1 MITTPHTL
9 VHSILNVANKT
20 PEAPCLLAPDKRPLT
35 FSQLMILIKNTHY
48 FLNQCGFDSDTR
60 IALLL
65 PNTVEAAA
73 AFLSVSATS
82 TVIPLNPA
90 ATEDELKQYIQLIKP
105 QAIITLANFA
115 QKFKSICAFFNVP
128 IIELISEDEQVAGY
142 FALKGDTSNT
152 AVSSNYVSANDIAMI
167 LLTSGSTAV
176 PKIIPVTHQQYCQ
189 YLSEAVKLRTATAND
204 RYLNLAYLHHLQGI
218 NGLCIPI
225 LVGGSCVCASHEK
238 SLLSIDY
245 FNEFSPTFYTA
256 LPIQHQQLLSQ
267 ATTKSIKINKPLKAI
282 ITGSAA
288 MSKKV
293 AQALES
299 LFDAPVIDTYG
310 MSETLGICSNPL
322 PPKIRKPGSVG
333 IPFPAVYITLLDQN
347 DEPITSNLSGEIV
360 VNSPWMFSGYLE
372 NDDLNKTAFCQY
384 GFRTG
389 DVGYFDE
396 DNYLFITGRVSETI
410 NRGGEK
416 ISPVEIDEAL
426 LAHIN
431 IIEAVTFAI
440 TDDALG
446 EDVVCAIVSN
456 DKNLTTELVYDFIK
470 ESLSSQK
477 TPSQIIMTESIPKGS
492 TGKIQ
497 RNQMAGHFKTLIVKN
512 NKATIRQPSSTASEI
527 HQSLASL
534 WAKLLPIKSKI
545 KVDESF
551 FDLGGDSFLFFQL
564 TVLVEKELGIVFPE
578 YALLQGHTLNEQIA
592 HLQSIINAPS
602 KTFKNPTNLS
612 NSDFKRLLSFAHG
625 KEEQQ
630 HPDHPFIFPYN
641 EHLSGIPLYFVSA
654 GKYLAAHIKS
664 RPTYDLLS
672 GFNAINLDSYNMAA
686 LADYY
691 VEALITLNPAGP
703 YLLGGY
709 CSGGLLAFEIA
720 KRLLEQ
726 KKSVPLLIM
735 VDQSLPYRYTG
746 RLAFLPFTENK
757 LIDELTR
764 LEHSDILKDYYPS
777 GWSLDSI
784 SSEHYPELYYMSAM
798 IVAER
803 IEARIQ
809 QSLELKQIKALAI
822 DAKQVQIQGQLQ
834 QQDFENI
841 VFNISVTNSSPVLWP
856 AGQVCITYHWLSN
869 LGRVILWAENKI
881 TINEAINPGER
892 YSLVYIV
899 EKLKESAKATLV
911 FSAIDNFGTWFN
923 GNCSINIT
931 REITSYNSQPTDLE
945 SIYSQD
951 AQGHLTQAIQE
962 YTHYLFSDH
971 ENSSNVLLKLAK
983 AVRLAR
989 GAKQA
994 NDIYKQAL
1002 SQHDYTLKE
1011 TVNIH
1016 QELAR
1021 NYASLGDFETS
1032 AYHAKKV
1039 LKINQNDYL
1048 SLSFIGLSYAHKK
1061 YYSAANNIFKKI
1073 MRELKDNYPE
1083 DIIFNITKFIE
1094 MISVSNKSSNY
1105 IYTFCKKLIKHNP
1118 YNLKYYY
1125 ILGTNLQSIKKY
1137 KEAELVLISGI
1148 ALYPYVSFGYEML
1161 HNIYIQ
1167 QKQFSKAIVM
1177 KYKLCELKPFCIE
1190 QHKQLIDLLIQE
1202 QRIKDA
1208 EDAQIILDTISF
1220 IEPS

>member
-9 VHSILNVANKT
+9 VHAILNVAHKT
-20 PEAPCLLAPDKRPLT
+20 PEAPCLLAPVKRPLT
-35 FSQLMILIKNTHY
+35 FSQLIILIENTHH
-48 FLNQCGFDSDTR
+48 FLNQCGYDNNSR

-90 ATEDELKQYIQLIKP
+90 ATDDELKQYLPLIKP
-105 QAIITLANFA
+105 HAIITIANVVQKLKPIFA
-115 QKFKSICAFFNVP
+115 VFNVP
-128 IIELISEDEQVAGY
+128 IIELISKDEQGAGY
-142 FALKGDTSNT
+142 FALKGKVSNT
-152 AVSSNYVSANDIAMI
+152 AVLSNYVSANDIAMI
-167 LLTSGSTAV
+167 LLTSGSTAA
-176 PKIIPVTHQQYCQ
+176 PKSIPVTHQQYCQ
-189 YLSEAVKLRTATAND
+189 YLSEAAKLRTATAND

-218 NGLCIPI
+218 NGLCLPI
-225 LVGGSCVCASHEK
+225 LVGGSCVCASYQK

-245 FNEFSPTFYTA
+245 FNEFSPSFYTA

-299 LFDAPVIDTYG
+299 LFNAPVIDTYG

-333 IPFPAVYITLLDQN
+333 IPFPDVHITILGLN
-347 DEPITSNLSGEIV
+347 NEPITSNLSGEIV

-372 NDDLNKTAFCQY
+372 NEVLNKSAFCQY

-431 IIEAVTFAI
+431 IIEAITFAV

-456 DKNLTTELVYDFIK
+456 DKNLTTELVFDFIK
-470 ESLSSQK
+470 DSLSSQK
-477 TPSQIIMTESIPKGS
+477 IPSQIIMTESIPKGS

-497 RNQMAGHFKTLIVKN
+497 RKQMADHFKALIVKN
-512 NKATIRQPSSTASEI
+512 NKATIRLPSATATQI
-527 HQSLASL
+527 HQSLTIL
-534 WAKLLPIKSKI
+534 WAKLLPSQSQIEA
-545 KVDESF
+545 DDSF

-564 TVLVEKELGIVFPE
+564 TVLVEKELGIAFPE

-592 HLQSIINAPS
+592 HLQSIINEPS

-612 NSDFKRLLSFAHG
+612 NSDFKRLLSIAHG
-625 KEEQQ
+625 KEEKQ

-654 GKYLAAHIKS
+654 GKYLPAHIKS

-672 GFNAINLDSYNMAA
+672 GFNAINLDAHNMAA

-691 VEALITLNPAGP
+691 VDALITLNPSGP
-703 YLLGGY
+703 YLIGGY
-709 CSGGLLAFEIA
+709 CSGALLAFEIA
-720 KRLLEQ
+720 KRLLDQ
-726 KKSVPLLIM
+726 QKSVPLLIM
-735 VDQSLPYRYTG
+735 VDQSLPYRYSG

-757 LIDELTR
+757 LIDELSR

-784 SSEHYPELYYMSAM
+784 QSEHYPELYYMSAM

-809 QSLELKQIKALAI
+809 QSLEHKQIKALAI
-822 DAKQVQIQGQLQ
+822 DAKQVQIQWQVQ

-841 VFNISVTNSSPVLWP
+841 VFIISVTNSSPVLWP
-856 AGQVCITYHWLSN
+856 AGQVCITYHWLSD
-869 LGRVILWAENKI
+869 LGRVILLAENKI
-881 TINEAINPGER
+881 TINEAVHPGEKH
-892 YSLVYIV
+892 SLVYNV
-899 EKLKESAKATLV
+899 EKLKESAKASLV
-911 FSAIDNFGTWFN
+911 FSAIDNFGSWFN
-923 GNCSINIT
+923 GSCSISIT
-931 REITSYNSQPTDLE
+931 RKITDYNCAALDLT
-945 SIYSQD
+945 SINALQEQS
-951 AQGHLTQAIQE
+951 HLTQAIQH
-962 YTHYLFSDH
+962 YSHYLFSHQEDA
-971 ENSSNVLLKLAK
+971 SKVLIKLAK

-989 GAKQA
+989 GARGA
-994 NDIYKQAL
+994 IDIYKKAL
-1002 SQHDYTLKE
+1002 SQHVYTIDE
-1011 TVNIH
+1011 TVQIH
-1016 QELAR
+1016 QELAK
-1021 NYASLGDFETS
+1021 NYASLNDYEAS
-1032 AYHAKKV
+1032 VIHAKKA
-1039 LKINQNDYL
+1039 LQINHQDYL
-1048 SLSFIGLSYAHKK
+1048 SLSLVGLFHAHKK
-1061 YYSAANNIFKKI
+1061 NYSTASNIFKKI
-1073 MRELKDNYPE
+1073 LRELKGNYPE
-1083 DIIFNITKFIE
+1083 EIIFNTQRFIE
-1094 MISVSNKSSNY
+1094 LINDGNKNYNYVS
-1105 IYTFCKKLIKHNP
+1105 TFCKKLIKHNP
-1118 YNLKYYY
+1118 YNPFIYY
-1125 ILGTNLQSIKKY
+1125 ILATNLQSIKKY
-1137 KEAELVLISGI
+1137 KEAESVLLSGI
-1148 ALYPYVSFGYEML
+1148 EVYPYVSSGYELL
-1161 HNIYIQ
+1161 HFFYMH

-1177 KYKLCELKPFCIE
+1177 KYKLCELQPFCIE
-1190 QHKQLIDLLIQE
+1190 QHKQLITLLIQE

-1208 EDAQIILDTISF
+1208 EDAQIILAKINFEEQS
-1220 IEPS
+1220 

>member
-1 MITTPHTL
+1 MKTAMNTL
-9 VHSILNVANKT
+9 VHSIETVAKRT
-20 PEAPCLLAPDKRPLT
+20 PEAACLLAPDKRPLT
-35 FSQLMILIKNTHY
+35 FSQLMILIENTHH
-48 FLNQCGFDSDTR
+48 FLNQCGFDSHSK
-60 IALLL
+60 IALFL

-90 ATEDELKQYIQLIKP
+90 ATDDELKQIIPLIKP
-105 QAIITLANFA
+105 HAIITIANLV
-115 QKFKSICAFFNVP
+115 QKFKPLCAVFNIP
-128 IIELISEDEQVAGY
+128 IIELVSENEQGAGY
-142 FALKGDTSNT
+142 FVLKGDTSRT
-152 AVSSNYVSANDIAMI
+152 ALQSTYVSANDIAMI
-167 LLTSGSTAV
+167 LLTSGSTAA
-176 PKIIPVTHQQYCQ
+176 PKIIPVSHRQYCH
-189 YLSEAVKLRTATAND
+189 YLSEAAKLRTATADD

-218 NGLCIPI
+218 NGLCLPI
-225 LVGGSCVCASHEK
+225 LVGGSCVCASYEK

-267 ATTKSIKINKPLKAI
+267 ATSKSIKINKPLKAI

-293 AQALES
+293 AQALEA
-299 LFDAPVIDTYG
+299 LFNAPVIDTYG

-333 IPFPAVYITLLDQN
+333 IAFPDVHITILGLN
-347 DEPITSNLSGEIV
+347 NEPITSNLSGEIV

-372 NDDLNKTAFCQY
+372 NDDLNKSAFCQY

-396 DNYLFITGRVSETI
+396 DKYLFITGRVSETI

-416 ISPVEIDEAL
+416 ISPVEIDEVL
-426 LAHIN
+426 LAHTN
-431 IIEAVTFAI
+431 IIEAVTFAVI
-440 TDDALG
+440 DDALG
-446 EDVVCAIVSN
+446 EDIVCAIISN

-470 ESLSSQK
+470 DSLSSQK
-477 TPSQIIMTESIPKGS
+477 IPSQIIMTESIPKGS

-497 RNQMAGHFKTLIVKN
+497 RKQMAGHFKALIVKN
-512 NKATIRQPSSTASEI
+512 NKATIRLPSATASQI

-534 WAKLLPIKSKI
+534 WAKLLSIQSEIKA
-545 KVDESF
+545 DESF

-564 TVLVEKELGIVFPE
+564 TVLVEKELGIAFPG
-578 YALLQGHTLNEQIA
+578 YVLLQGHTLNEQTV
-592 HLQSIINAPS
+592 HLQSIINEPS
-602 KTFKNPTNLS
+602 LAFKNPTNLS
-612 NSDFKRLLSFAHG
+612 NNDFKRLLSFAHG
-625 KEEQQ
+625 KEEKQ

-654 GKYLAAHIKS
+654 GKYLAAHIKN
-664 RPTYDLLS
+664 RPIYDLLS
-672 GFNAINLDSYNMAA
+672 GFNVINLDVHNMAA

-691 VEALITLNPAGP
+691 VKALITLNPSGP

-709 CSGGLLAFEIA
+709 CSGALLAFEIA

-726 KKSVPLLIM
+726 QKSVPLLIM
-735 VDQSLPYRYTG
+735 VEQSLPYRYTG
-746 RLAFLPFTENK
+746 RLAFLPFTANS
-757 LIDELTR
+757 LIEELTR
-764 LEHSDILKDYYPS
+764 LEYADILKDYYPS

-784 SSEHYPELYYMSAM
+784 SSEHYPELYYMLAM

-803 IEARIQ
+803 IEVRIQ
-809 QSLELKQIKALAI
+809 QSLEHKQIKALAI
-822 DAKQVQIQGQLQ
+822 DAKQVQIQGQVQ

-841 VFNISVTNSSPVLWP
+841 VFIMSVTNSSPVLWP
-856 AGQVCITYHWLSN
+856 AGQVCINYHWLSE
-869 LGRVILWAENKI
+869 LGRAILWAENKI
-881 TINEAINPGER
+881 TINEAIHPGEK
-892 YSLVYIV
+892 YSFVYKV
-899 EKLKESAKATLV
+899 EKLKETGKATLV
-911 FSAIDNFGTWFN
+911 FAVLDNFGTWFN
-923 GNCSINIT
+923 GSCSINIT
-931 REITSYNSQPTDLE
+931 REITSYNSHSTDLE

-962 YTHYLFSDH
+962 YTHYLFSNH
-971 ENSSNVLLKLAK
+971 ENSSEVLLKLAK
-983 AVRLAR
+983 AVTLAR

-994 NDIYKQAL
+994 IDIYKQAL
-1002 SQHDYTLKE
+1002 SQHDYTLEE

-1039 LKINQNDYL
+1039 LKINQNNYL

-1083 DIIFNITKFIE
+1083 DIIFNISKYIE
-1094 MISVSNKSSNY
+1094 MVSVSNKSSNY

-1125 ILGTNLQSIKKY
+1125 ILGTNLESIKKY
-1137 KEAELVLISGI
+1137 KEAESVLLSGI
-1148 ALYPYVSFGYEML
+1148 EVYPYVSYFYEML
-1161 HNIYIQ
+1161 HNIYLQQ
-1167 QKQFSKAIVM
+1167 QKFSKAIAM

-1190 QHKQLIDLLIQE
+1190 QHKQLIVLLIQE

-1208 EDAQIILDTISF
+1208 KDVQIILAKINF
-1220 IEPS
+1220 EEHL